1 LVNRRFKLGG
11 CRLHFI
17 NIIYFR
23 NNNKQHSQRR
33 NLQQNQTSC
42 LQNIDVESIVR
53 EVLLKIN
60 NTNNELHNNFQRN
73 NSTSNRSNIRD
84 NTRSSYRRNYRNN
97 NNTSDDI
104 LQDNDDKTSEFN
116 VDFLEGGREWSSPT

>member
-1 LVNRRFKLGG
+1 M
-11 CRLHFI
+11 
-17 NIIYFR
+17 
-23 NNNKQHSQRR
+23 
-33 NLQQNQTSC
+33 
-42 LQNIDVESIVR
+42 ESIVR

-60 NTNNELHNNFQRN
+60 NTNIELHNTFQRN
-73 NSTSNRSNIRD
+73 NSTSNRSSIRD

-104 LQDNDDKTSEFN
+104 LEDNDDKPTEFN